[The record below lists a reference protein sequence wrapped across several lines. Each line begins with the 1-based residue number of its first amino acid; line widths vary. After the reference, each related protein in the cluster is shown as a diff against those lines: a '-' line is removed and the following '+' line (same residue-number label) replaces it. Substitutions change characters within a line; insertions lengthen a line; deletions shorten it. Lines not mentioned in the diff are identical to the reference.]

1 MPNKLHLL
9 TLSSW
14 YPEDADSRNGIFI
27 LQQMEALAERGDVQV
42 GLLAGIAQKQ
52 MGIDSI
58 EKEKNGVHHCIGRY
72 PMGMWPPRQG
82 LRYFL
87 AMRRA
92 WRQYIQTQG
101 KPDMLMVQV
110 VWKAGWIA
118 LWLHYRYNIPY
129 VVMEHWSGYL
139 PAADGYH
146 GFWRKYITKL
156 VVERAERVCTVSE
169 TLQKGMQAK
178 MLENRYSVV
187 PNVVDTAIFLPN
199 QGARSDQPVF
209 LHVSNLAAVKRFDLI
224 LAAFAVFR
232 ASHPTS
238 VLHVAGAFV
247 QEQAKRSFT
256 GPWEGVVLHG
266 VMDQKA
272 LADLY
277 RMSHAL
283 LLPSRYETFSIVVP
297 EALACGCAVIS
308 TDLPA
313 IRVHA
318 DLAPI
323 QFVAED
329 SPQAWCEAMQDFWQR
344 RSTAQQDAH
353 AAVEARYGKVAVAKT
368 LHQVLIKA
376 VHAP

>member
-42 GLLAGIAQKQ
+42 GLIAGIAQEQK
-52 MGIDSI
+52 GLDSFQ
-58 EKEKNGVHHCIGRY
+58 KEDNGVHHCIGRY
-72 PMGMWPPRQG
+72 PKGDWSPRQG
-82 LRYFL
+82 IRYFL
-87 AMRRA
+87 AMWRA
-92 WRQYIQTQG
+92 WRQYVQTQG

-110 VWKAGWIA
+110 VWKAGWMA
-118 LWLHYRYNIPY
+118 LWLHYRYNIPF

-146 GFWRKYITKL
+146 GFWRKYMTKL

-169 TLQKGMQAK
+169 TLQKGMQAR
-178 MLENRYSVV
+178 MLENRYSIV
-187 PNVVDTAIFLPN
+187 PNVVDTGVFHPIPGSRAT
-199 QGARSDQPVF
+199 QPLF
-209 LHVSNLAAVKRFDLI
+209 LHVSNLATVKRFDLI
-224 LAAFAVFR
+224 LAAFAAFR
-232 ASHPTS
+232 AIHPTAE
-238 VLHVAGAFV
+238 LHVAGAFAP
-247 QEQAKRSFT
+247 EQAKRNFE

-266 VMDQKA
+266 VMEQAA

-277 RMSHAL
+277 RVSHAL
-283 LLPSRYETFSIVVP
+283 LLASRYETFSIVVP

-313 IRVHA
+313 IRTHA

-323 QFVAED
+323 QFVEKD

-344 RSTAQQDAH
+344 RSAAQQDAH